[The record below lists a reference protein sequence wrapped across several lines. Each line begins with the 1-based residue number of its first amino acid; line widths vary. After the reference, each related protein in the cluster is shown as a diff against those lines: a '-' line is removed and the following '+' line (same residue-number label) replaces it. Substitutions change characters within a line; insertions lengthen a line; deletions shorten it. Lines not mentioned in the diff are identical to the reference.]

1 MWPARARRRR
11 SLIHPVTISRQ
22 NARSVSRLNDGF
34 PGDFMTGLAVAIF
47 IQPADL
53 PTSVA

>member
-1 MWPARARRRR
+1 MRRASRCRRR

-53 PTSVA
+53 PTAVA